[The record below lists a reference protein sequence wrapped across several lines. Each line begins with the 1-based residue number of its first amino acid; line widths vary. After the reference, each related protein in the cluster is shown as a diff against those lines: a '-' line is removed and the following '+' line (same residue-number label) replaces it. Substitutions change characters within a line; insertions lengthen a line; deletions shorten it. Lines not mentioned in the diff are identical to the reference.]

1 MRVSICIMLL
11 GIFLSCSKSKD
22 KTEGTKKVETNFVVP
37 DEEVSMI
44 EINGHQVMA
53 CNIKKINKEK
63 KIIRLSDFIESC
75 EMIKLETNEDA
86 FVKVANTSISDNF
99 IGVRNFGG
107 LPYKLFNHQGEFVR
121 DIGDIGKGPN
131 EYTKVYSDFIDED
144 NDRIYLQP
152 WPRKQVYVYNLQG
165 EFLPPIELVHGINK
179 ANIDV
184 RNGVLTVLN
193 LPFSEKSIVAYQQDV
208 NGQLLHEVSAA
219 NYWLKPDFSNEVM
232 STFNTDSYDMYLSN
246 FFNPSNDTL
255 YHYDNQQKTL
265 VPIFTAFFD
274 YEKIPMHAFYEL
286 PMHFLIETMEPKKGV
301 RFTTTVDK
309 REFILIDKTSLEAD
323 YIILQ
328 NDFFGNIEMDM
339 VFKKGYFINNLPAVE
354 LKERIEKSLNTNQDL
369 SKETRQKLNDL
380 NAEIDRGDNN
390 IVFYGKLKNQ

>member
-1 MRVSICIMLL
+1 MRVSICIMIL
-11 GIFLSCSKSKD
+11 GIILSCSKSKD
-22 KTEGTKKVETNFVVP
+22 KTEGIRKVETNFIVP
-37 DEEVSMI
+37 NEEVSMI

-53 CNIKKINKEK
+53 CNIKKIKKEK
-63 KIIRLSDFIESC
+63 KIKRLSDFIESC
-75 EMIKLETNEDA
+75 EMIKLETSEEA
-86 FVKVANTSISDNF
+86 FVKVANTIISGSL
-99 IGVRNFGG
+99 IGVRNYGG

-152 WPRKQVYVYNLQG
+152 WPRKQVYVYNLHG

-193 LPFSEKSIVAYQQDV
+193 LPFSEKSFVAYQQNV

-219 NYWLKPDFSNEVM
+219 NYWMKPDFSNEVM
-232 STFNTDSYDMYLSN
+232 STLNTDSYDMYLFN

-255 YHYDNQQKTL
+255 YHCDNQQKSL

-274 YEKIPMHAFYEL
+274 YDKIPMHAYYEL
-286 PMHFLIETMEPKKGV
+286 PKHFLIEIMAPKKGV

-309 REFILIDKTSLEAD
+309 REFILIDKTSLEAEC
-323 YIILQ
+323 IILQ

-339 VFKKGYFINNLPAVE
+339 VFKQGYFINNLPAVE
-354 LKERIEKSLNTNQDL
+354 LKERIEKSLKANTGL
-369 SKETRQKLNDL
+369 SKESRQKLNEL
-380 NAEIDRGDNN
+380 NAEIDQGDNN
-390 IVFYGKLKNQ
+390 IIFYGKLKDE